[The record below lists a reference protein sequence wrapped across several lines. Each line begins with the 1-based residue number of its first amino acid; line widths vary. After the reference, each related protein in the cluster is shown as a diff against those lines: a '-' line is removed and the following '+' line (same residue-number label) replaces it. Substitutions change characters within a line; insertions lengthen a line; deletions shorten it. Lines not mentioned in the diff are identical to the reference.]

1 MVILLRKFICILHLA
16 MTNLLTQFAVFVVL
30 STVSN
35 KLLEPS
41 LLNLFVLLLSRALS
55 LVPMT
60 LHFFFELLMLVLFL
74 SFFILMT

>member
-16 MTNLLTQFAVFVVL
+16 MTIILTKFAVFAVL
-30 STVSN
+30 STVSS

-41 LLNLFVLLLSRALS
+41 LLNLVVLLLSRALS

-60 LHFFFELLMLVLFL
+60 IHFFFGLLV
-74 SFFILMT
+74 